1 MPRHVDEA
9 DDLAARTRPV
19 GKAEVDGDAAR
30 LFLLQSIGVN
40 ARQLADQRSLA
51 VIDVTSRADDHDVAS
66 TALTGVSARRRARRP
81 QALPALPEPIGQFT
95 TRSGHVSAGKAARR
109 TAELDEGPPRLSI
122 SFSA

>member
-1 MPRHVDEA
+1 
-9 DDLAARTRPV
+9 
-19 GKAEVDGDAAR
+19 
-30 LFLLQSIGVN
+30 
-40 ARQLADQRSLA
+40 

-109 TAELDEGPPRLSI
+109 TAELDEGPPRQSI
-122 SFSA
+122 SFSAEGLRVKVSKLGNEARLVIKAAQIENERTILEAADDRYG